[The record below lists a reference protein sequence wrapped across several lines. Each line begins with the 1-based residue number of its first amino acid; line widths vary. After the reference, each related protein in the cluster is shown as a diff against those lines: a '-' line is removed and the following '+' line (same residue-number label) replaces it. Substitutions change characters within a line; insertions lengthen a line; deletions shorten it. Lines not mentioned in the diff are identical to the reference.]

1 MFHFDIFAHYL
12 TNFYLLVGVLVTVAL
27 TVVPMALGLPLALAL
42 ALARRSGIGPLSG
55 FARFYVWIFRGTP
68 LLVQLVIVFTALP
81 QFGIKFGVWT
91 SAILALTLNEAAY
104 LSEIVRSG
112 FAGVPRGQSDA
123 AMALGLSP
131 RQTLRL
137 VTWPQAM
144 RLMLPPLGNSVN
156 GLLKATSLTSVIS
169 MEELMRRTQV
179 LMQINFEVLELL
191 AVAAHLVSRPDD
203 ALGIRPGRLE
213 ERFGRAELAT
223 SRSLDMR

>member
-1 MFHFDIFAHYL
+1 MFHFDVFAHYL
-12 TNFYLLVGVLVTVAL
+12 TNTYLLAGVLVTIAL
-27 TVVPMALGLPLALAL
+27 TILPMLLGLPLALGL
-42 ALARRSGIGPLSG
+42 ALARRSGNGVLSG
-55 FARFYVWIFRGTP
+55 AARFYVWIFRGTP

-81 QFGIKFGVWT
+81 QFGIRFGVWT
-91 SAILALTLNEAAY
+91 SAVLALTLNEAAY

-112 FAGVPRGQSDA
+112 FAGVPRGQDDA
-123 AMALGLSP
+123 AKALGLSP

-179 LMQINFEVLELL
+179 LMQVNFEVLELL
-191 AVAAHLVSRPDD
+191 AVAALWYL
-203 ALGIRPGRLE
+203 ALTTFWEFVQVRLE
-213 ERFGRAELAT
+213 ERFGRSELAVA
-223 SRSLDMR
+223 RSLDMR

>member
-1 MFHFDIFAHYL
+1 MFHLDVFGHYL
-12 TNFYLLVGVLVTVAL
+12 TNAYLLEGVLVTIAL
-27 TVVPMALGLPLALAL
+27 TAVPMLLALPIALGL
-42 ALARRSGIGPLSG
+42 ALARQSGGRVVAGL
-55 FARFYVWIFRGTP
+55 ARLYVWIFRGTP

-91 SAILALTLNEAAY
+91 SAVLSLTLNEAAY

-112 FAGVPRGQSDA
+112 FAGVPRGQRDA
-123 AMALGLSP
+123 AMALGLAP

-137 VTWPQAM
+137 VTLPQAM

-191 AVAAHLVSRPDD
+191 AIAALWYLVLTTLWEF
-203 ALGIRPGRLE
+203 AQIRLE
-213 ERFGRAELAT
+213 ERFGRGELAS

>member
-1 MFHFDIFAHYL
+1 MFHLDVFAHYL
-12 TNFYLLVGVLVTVAL
+12 TNAYLLGGVLVTIAL
-27 TVVPMALGLPLALAL
+27 TALPMLLGLPLALAL
-42 ALARRSGIGPLSG
+42 ALARRSGGRIVSG

-81 QFGIKFGVWT
+81 QFGIRFDVWT
-91 SAILALTLNEAAY
+91 SAVLALTLNEAAY

-112 FAGVPRGQSDA
+112 FAGVPRGQGDA
-123 AMALGLSP
+123 AMALGLNP

-179 LMQINFEVLELL
+179 LMQIRFEVLELL
-191 AVAAHLVSRPDD
+191 AVAALWYLALTTLWELVQV
-203 ALGIRPGRLE
+203 RLE
-213 ERFGRAELAT
+213 QRFGRAELAT
-223 SRSLDMR
+223 SRGLDMR

>member
-1 MFHFDIFAHYL
+1 MFHFNVFVHYL
-12 TNFYLLVGVLVTVAL
+12 TNTYILTGILVTIAL
-27 TVVPMALGLPLALAL
+27 TIVPMALGLPIAVVL
-42 ALARRSGIGPLSG
+42 ALARRSGNAFLAGI
-55 FARFYVWIFRGTP
+55 ARFYVWIFRGTP
-68 LLVQLVIVFTALP
+68 LLVQLVIVFSALP
-81 QFGIKFGVWT
+81 FFGIKFNVWT
-91 SAILALTLNEAAY
+91 SAVLALTLNEAAY

-123 AMALGLSP
+123 AMALGLNP

-179 LMQINFEVLELL
+179 LMQVNFDVLELL
-191 AVAAHLVSRPDD
+191 AVAAIWYL
-203 ALGIRPGRLE
+203 ALTTLWEFVQVRLE